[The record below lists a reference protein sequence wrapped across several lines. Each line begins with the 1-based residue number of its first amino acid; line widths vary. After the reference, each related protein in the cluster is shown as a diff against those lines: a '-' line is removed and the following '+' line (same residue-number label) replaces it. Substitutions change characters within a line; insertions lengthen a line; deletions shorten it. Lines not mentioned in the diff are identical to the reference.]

1 MATTE
6 EWTPD
11 KAWLEAV
18 AQEELDE
25 VLQMQDW
32 RSWLSLLINWGLVAV
47 AMALVAVRPNPL
59 TIIVSLFIIGARQ
72 LGLTVLMHEAAHW
85 SLLSDKGTNDWVAN
99 WLCAYPA
106 WADLRPYRAYHLQHH
121 AKNWTEDDP
130 DIALASPFPITRAS
144 MRRKVWRDLSGQTGW
159 KRAKV
164 TLRRDLGDAGK
175 QGGRLS
181 MSEMSRR
188 QGDGASALVG
198 MLVTNSVLFLILAAL
213 GHPTLYLLW
222 AGAWITTYSLVMR
235 IRAIAEHSMPRD
247 RADHMTNTRT
257 TVASWWERLF
267 LAPNRVNYHLE
278 HHLLVAVPHYKLPAM
293 HRMLGRA
300 GLLENASVAPG
311 YFGVLRLA
319 SSKT

>member
-25 VLQMQDW
+25 GLQMQDW

-164 TLRRDLGDAGK
+164 TLRRDLGDAWH
-175 QGGRLS
+175 RWV
-181 MSEMSRR
+181 
-188 QGDGASALVG
+188 AAA
-198 MLVTNSVLFLILAAL
+198 LAARRR
-213 GHPTLYLLW
+213 
-222 AGAWITTYSLVMR
+222 SQ
-235 IRAIAEHSMPRD
+235 
-247 RADHMTNTRT
+247 
-257 TVASWWERLF
+257 
-267 LAPNRVNYHLE
+267 
-278 HHLLVAVPHYKLPAM
+278 
-293 HRMLGRA
+293 RA
-300 GLLENASVAPG
+300 GRHAGDQLGTVPDTCGPG
-311 YFGVLRLA
+311 TSDTLPVVGRCMDNHL
-319 SSKT
+319 

>member
-72 LGLTVLMHEAAHW
+72 LGLTELMHEAAHW

-130 DIALASPFPITRAS
+130 DIALASPFPITRA
-144 MRRKVWRDLSGQTGW
+144 MNVR
-159 KRAKV
+159 
-164 TLRRDLGDAGK
+164 LG
-175 QGGRLS
+175 
-181 MSEMSRR
+181 
-188 QGDGASALVG
+188 
-198 MLVTNSVLFLILAAL
+198 
-213 GHPTLYLLW
+213 P
-222 AGAWITTYSLVMR
+222 
-235 IRAIAEHSMPRD
+235 P
-247 RADHMTNTRT
+247 
-257 TVASWWERLF
+257 
-267 LAPNRVNYHLE
+267 
-278 HHLLVAVPHYKLPAM
+278 
-293 HRMLGRA
+293 
-300 GLLENASVAPG
+300 
-311 YFGVLRLA
+311 
-319 SSKT
+319 